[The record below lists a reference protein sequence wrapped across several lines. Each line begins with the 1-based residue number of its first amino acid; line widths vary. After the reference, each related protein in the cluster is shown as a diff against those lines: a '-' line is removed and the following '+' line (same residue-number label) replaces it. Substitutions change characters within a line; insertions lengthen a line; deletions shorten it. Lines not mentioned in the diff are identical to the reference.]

1 VHRRHGRM
9 VGAIRNELLAA
20 EPEMLAAI
28 GALAAIDSGSYDA
41 AGVARV
47 ADAVGALLA
56 ERGFAMT
63 LQPVA
68 GRGPQL
74 TASLAVGDGPRV
86 LVAGHSDTV
95 WPAGTAAS
103 WPVRRDGDMLS
114 GPGVGDMKG
123 SLVMAAFAI
132 DAARRAGGL
141 DGLGAI
147 EVLVVPDEELGSPD
161 SRAWIEDRAR
171 AAAACLGLEAGWP
184 GGGVVVARG
193 AVGAVVVRAHGQTAH
208 AAGHEG
214 EGASAVAALAP
225 LVAEI
230 EACSDPDHGTRATV
244 GIFRGGEAR
253 QVVPGEAELHVDLR
267 APDAP
272 SADALLA
279 SVRERVAAASSGAL
293 RVELEEA
300 VERPAT
306 AAEGG
311 IAQPTISTGAVR
323 FELEGGIT
331 RPAFP
336 AAASDAL
343 WNLAAARAAE
353 LGIALQRVTSRGGSD
368 ASFAA
373 ALGVP
378 TIDGLGPIC
387 HDSCARGERI
397 EIGSL
402 ADRGALFAGL
412 LSDLRDFSPTVVGNM
427 P

>member
-1 VHRRHGRM
+1 VHRRHRRM
-9 VGAIRNELLAA
+9 VGAIRDELRAA

-28 GALAAIDSGSYDA
+28 GILAAIDSVSYDA

-47 ADAVGALLA
+47 ADAVGALLS
-56 ERGFAMT
+56 ERGFAVT
-63 LQPVA
+63 QQPVA

-74 TASLAVGDGPRV
+74 TASLAVRDGPRV
-86 LVAGHSDTV
+86 LVVGHADTV
-95 WPAGTAAS
+95 WPTGTAAR
-103 WPVRRDGDMLS
+103 WPVARHGDMLS

-132 DAARRAGGL
+132 DAARRTGAL
-141 DGLGAI
+141 VGLGAI
-147 EVLVVPDEELGSPD
+147 ELLVVPDEELGSPD

-171 AAAACLGLEAGWP
+171 GAAACLGLEAGWP
-184 GGGVVVARG
+184 GGGIVVARG
-193 AVGAVVVRAHGQTAH
+193 AVGAVVVRAHGHTAH

-230 EACSDPDHGTRATV
+230 EACSDRASGMRATV
-244 GIFRGGEAR
+244 GIFRGGDAR

-267 APDAP
+267 APDAQ

-279 SVRERVAAASSGAL
+279 SVRECVAAAG
-293 RVELEEA
+293 
-300 VERPAT
+300 VERPPIAT
-306 AAEGG
+306 D
-311 IAQPTISTGAVR
+311 AVR
-323 FELEGGIT
+323 FALEGGIT

-336 AAASDAL
+336 AAASDDL
-343 WNLAAARAAE
+343 WALAAARAAE
-353 LGIALQRVTSRGGSD
+353 LGIPLQRVTSRGGSD

-412 LSDLRDFSPTVVGNM
+412 LSDLREFSPTVVGNM

>member
-9 VGAIRNELLAA
+9 VGAIRDELRAA
-20 EPEMLAAI
+20 EPDVLAAI

-56 ERGFAMT
+56 ERGFAVA
-63 LQPVA
+63 QKPVA
-68 GRGPQL
+68 NRGPQL
-74 TASLAVGDGPRV
+74 TATLPLGDGPRV
-86 LVAGHSDTV
+86 LVVGHADTV
-95 WPAGTAAS
+95 WPTGTAAG
-103 WPVRRDGDMLS
+103 WPVLRDGDTLS
-114 GPGVGDMKG
+114 GPGIGDMKA
-123 SLVMAAFAI
+123 SLVTAAFAI
-132 DAARRAGGL
+132 DAARRAGAL
-141 DGLGAI
+141 RGLGSV

-171 AAAACLGLEAGWP
+171 GARACLGLEAGWP

-193 AVGAVVVRAHGQTAH
+193 AVGAVVVRAHGRTAH

-230 EACSDPDHGTRATV
+230 EGCSAPAAGVRATV

-253 QVVPGEAELHVDLR
+253 QVVPGEAKLHVDLR

-279 SVRERVAAASSGAL
+279 SVRRRVVAASRGAA
-293 RVELEEA
+293 RVEVESGI
-300 VERPAT
+300 ERPAIT
-306 AAEGG
+306 AESGVAR
-311 IAQPTISTGAVR
+311 AATDAVR
-323 FELEGGIT
+323 FALEGGIT

-336 AAASDAL
+336 ASASHDL
-343 WNLAAARAAE
+343 WTLAAARAAE
-353 LGIALQRVTSRGGSD
+353 LGIPLHRVTSRGGSD

-373 ALGVP
+373 ALGAP

-397 EIGSL
+397 EIASL
-402 ADRGALFAGL
+402 ADRGALLAGL
-412 LSDLRDFSPTVVGNM
+412 LSDLGDSSPTTVGNM
-427 P
+427 A